1 MNDKWVLLKRD
12 PRLSRR
18 VLRLETRD
26 GVRGAVVKVE
36 PKKAAAILTASDDG
50 GRWFPLG
57 ELAFIPQFVKGD
69 VVICVHGVEPKHRG
83 IVFGGNHEYSKV
95 MWDDGRTFGQKNI
108 ELLKIGSMH
117 VFEIPD
123 IIVDPL
129 AKDPYLSTEAIDIY
143 LHQSAAV
150 KNEFQMGTFQFYV
163 PTYKHKTDGSSE

>member
-69 VVICVHGVEPKHRG
+69 VVICIHGVEPKHRG
-83 IVFGGNHEYSKV
+83 IVYGGNHEYSKV

-108 ELLKIGSMH
+108 ELLKIGNMS
-117 VFEIPD
+117 VFEIPEKV
-123 IIVDPL
+123 VDPL
-129 AKDPYLSTEAIDIY
+129 AVPVHPIAWVDNYIAEAEHHRAFKYYKVVTGENNDS
-143 LHQSAAV
+143 QS
-150 KNEFQMGTFQFYV
+150 
-163 PTYKHKTDGSSE
+163 